1 MKQIKERLNTLFTE
15 IQQIK
20 TRDVDSLLDTMN
32 LYKEAEKEVD
42 KAIILFSEIGEDTE
56 DLEKLKF
63 WVSNAREICKT
74 LLSRQKV

>member
-1 MKQIKERLNTLFTE
+1 MKQIKERLNILFTE

-20 TRDVDSLLDTMN
+20 TRDIDSLLDTMN
-32 LYKEAEKEVD
+32 LYKEAEKEID

-63 WVSNAREICKT
+63 WVNNAREICKT